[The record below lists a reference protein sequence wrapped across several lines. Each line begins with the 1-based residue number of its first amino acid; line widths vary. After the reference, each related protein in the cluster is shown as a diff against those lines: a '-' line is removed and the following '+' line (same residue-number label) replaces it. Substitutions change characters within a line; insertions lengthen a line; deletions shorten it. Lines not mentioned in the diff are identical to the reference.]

1 MFHSRFV
8 NQYYLLL
15 FFISLSPR
23 VMSSEFKSQTP
34 SSAIIPPQPGECENS
49 SKAMRKKADQKEAS
63 PAHKAKQQKVIIPN
77 KDGENLVGLLHETG
91 SKEIVIL
98 CHGFLCTKENNTIKK
113 LALALENDGI
123 SAFRFDFAGN
133 GKSQGSLRYGR
144 YWGEV
149 EDLRAV
155 IEYIGGVANRAVNA
169 IIGHSKGGDVVLLY
183 ASKYHDVHTVVNISG
198 RFELMRGVEF
208 HLGKDYMEMI
218 KKEGFVDVKNNKT
231 GSVVYRVTRESLVEC
246 QGTNMGE
253 VGSGIE
259 KECKV
264 LTVHGSADKI
274 VPVEDALEFAKVI
287 ANHKLHI
294 IEGAEHGYTA
304 QQTEL
309 ATVVLDFVRRATQQ
323 DCDTNS

>member
-1 MFHSRFV
+1 
-8 NQYYLLL
+8 
-15 FFISLSPR
+15 
-23 VMSSEFKSQTP
+23 MSSESNSQTP
-34 SSAIIPPQPGECENS
+34 SSSFVPPPQPEAGSKNS
-49 SKAMRKKADQKEAS
+49 SKAMSKKAEQTEAT
-63 PAHKAKQQKVIIPN
+63 ARKAKQQKVTIPN
-77 KDGENLVGLLHETG
+77 KDGENLAGVLHETG

-98 CHGFLCTKENNTIKK
+98 CHGLLCTKENNTIKK

-133 GKSQGSLRYGR
+133 GKSQGSLSYGR

-155 IEYIGGVANRAVNA
+155 IEYFGGRVANRAVSA

-183 ASKYHDVHTVVNISG
+183 ASKYHDVRTVVNISG
-198 RFELMRGVEF
+198 RFELMIGVEF

-218 KKEGFVDVKNNKT
+218 EKEGFIDVKNNKT

-253 VGSGIE
+253 VGAGIE

-274 VPVEDALEFAKVI
+274 VPVEDALEFSKFI
-287 ANHKLHI
+287 DNHRLHI
-294 IEGAEHGYTA
+294 IEGAEHGYSA
-304 QQTEL
+304 QQAEL
-309 ATVVLDFVRRATQQ
+309 ATIVLDFVRIAMQQ
-323 DCDTNS
+323 D